1 MKEANIVGI
10 FPTPV
15 YWCKLGRP
23 FSLKEQKYFR
33 DHHDGSNLVDNV
45 GNTSSK
51 DNYIL
56 NRRVFSS
63 LKKELLK
70 RIQDY
75 FDKVLCAKDVKPWIT
90 QSWLNYTRV
99 NQFHHRHEHP
109 NSFVSG
115 VLYINADKAN
125 DTIKFHKKDYRQLK
139 VGEVTSY
146 NLYNSESWWF
156 SVETYDL
163 VLFPSYLTHAV
174 EQKVG
179 NNTRISLAFNVFV
192 KGKLG
197 FPTEL
202 TELKL

>member
-15 YWCKLGRP
+15 YWCKLERP